1 MTPSITLRLE
11 HAVPVEHRE
20 RLLRVAREVDLKPDT
35 RLFEEGGRADRI
47 WIVRDGTV
55 ALDMHVPGHRTPV
68 IETLGTGDL
77 VGWSWLFEPY
87 VWQLGAV
94 AATQVRAYE
103 FDAVAVRLM
112 CDDDAEF
119 GRAVG
124 RWVGRVLSHRL
135 NAARAR
141 LVDLYGSPAAVLSG
155 GVE

>member
-11 HAVPVEHRE
+11 HALPTEHRD
-20 RLLRVAREVDLKPDT
+20 RLLRLAREVDLAPGT
-35 RLFEEGGRADRI
+35 RLFDEGRSADRF

-87 VWQLGAV
+87 VWQLGAQ
-94 AATQVRAYE
+94 TLTRVRAYE

-119 GRAVG
+119 GRALC

-141 LVDLYGSPAAVLSG
+141 LVDLYGAAPAG
-155 GVE
+155 GAS

>member
-1 MTPSITLRLE
+1 MTPSITLSLT
-11 HAVPVEHRE
+11 HALPPEYRD
-20 RLLRVAREVDLKPDT
+20 RLLRVGREVEFRQDA
-35 RLFEEGGRADRI
+35 RLFEEGARADRF

-68 IETLGTGDL
+68 IETVGKGDL

-94 AATQVRAYE
+94 AMTPVRAYE

-112 CDDDAEF
+112 CDDNAEF
-119 GRAVG
+119 GRAIG

-141 LVDLYGSPAAVLSG
+141 LVDLYGASTSG
-155 GVE
+155 GAR

>member
-11 HAVPVEHRE
+11 HAMPVEHRE
-20 RLLRVAREVDLKPDT
+20 RLLRVAREAELPPGA
-35 RLFEEGGRADRI
+35 RLFEEGGRADRF
-47 WIVRDGTV
+47 WIVREGTV
-55 ALDMHVPGHRTPV
+55 GLDMHVPGRRTPLV
-68 IETLGTGDL
+68 ETLGTGDL

-94 AATQVRAYE
+94 ATTRVRAYE

-124 RWVGRVLSHRL
+124 RWVGGVLSHRL

-141 LVDLYGSPAAVLSG
+141 LVDLYGSPAVFTAG
-155 GVE
+155 GAP

>member
-1 MTPSITLRLE
+1 MTPSTTLRL
-11 HAVPVEHRE
+11 AYALPPQVRN
-20 RLLRVAREVDLKPDT
+20 RLLRFGREVDLKPGA
-35 RLFEEGGRADRI
+35 RLFEEGGRADRF

-68 IETLGTGDL
+68 IETLGEGDL

-87 VWQLGAV
+87 VWQLGAETV
-94 AATQVRAYE
+94 TRVRAYE
-103 FDAVAVRLM
+103 FDAVAVRMM

-119 GRAVG
+119 GRAIG

-141 LVDLYGSPAAVLSG
+141 LVDLYGAHVTG
-155 GVE
+155 GLR